1 MSTSES
7 ALGPGEGHAV
17 PLAPGASSV
26 PDAGQGLGRMI
37 ERLANEY
44 FSGVPGPALE
54 LGRQSAPGPLAVS
67 GAPAPGPVAPPS
79 GVFPAAASLGAGGG
93 SPGAGWVPPTP
104 GFFQSPPIASG
115 PLPKESD
122 LRTLPAMLSEGL
134 GISSP
139 VGLAGAFE
147 PSVESAP
154 YFLETALPGPALGGA
169 PGVSTP
175 GLSLVS
181 AGAPPV
187 APAAPP
193 AHGLPSAAS
202 VGAGGVSPGAG
213 WVPPTPG
220 QVQQVPLNL
229 GPLPKEH
236 DLRSLPATS
245 SDGLGA
251 TSPAGWDG
259 NTASGVDAA
268 PYFLGIA
275 GLPKAPPS
283 GAKAPGFAPSVPA
296 PGSVSP
302 GGLSPGALGAGSA
315 LPIHSSAGG
324 FAPAVPG
331 AAAGFHPASSTTV
344 QPTAQPGAPAGAA
357 SSGFVPDVSSH
368 GFAPGASP
376 LGGGPE
382 VPAKGY
388 TPGAPPNSVAP
399 GNTPGAVDK
408 DAVPVDAALT
418 SRAGH
423 SPFVPAGGAPRG
435 GESARPATVS
445 GGSSPG
451 GSLYS
456 PSELS
461 LLPYAFDTHGTSAQR
476 DPKSGRRLFD
486 PVSVRNDF
494 PILKERV
501 HGRELV
507 WFDNAATTQKPR
519 AVIDRISYFY
529 QHENSN
535 IHRAAHTLAAR
546 ATDAYEGSRETV
558 RRFLN
563 APSVSEIIF
572 ARGTTE
578 AINLVAKSWGGRFLE
593 RGDEVVISWLE
604 HHANIVP
611 WQQIC
616 SERGAR
622 LKVAPVDDDGQ
633 VLLYEYEKLLGART
647 KFVSLSHVSNAL
659 GTIVPVTEMV
669 EMAHRHG
676 AMVLV
681 DGAQAVS
688 HMPVDVQA
696 IGCDFYV
703 FSGHKIFGPT
713 GIGALFGK
721 SAVLDSM
728 PPWQG
733 GGNMIRDVTFEKTQ
747 FQGPPARFEAGTP
760 NIADAVGLGAALDY
774 VSSLG
779 LENISRYEHELLVY
793 ATERLSRIPGLRLY
807 GTAKDKAGVL
817 SFTIEGVKTEDIG
830 VALDREGIAVRAG
843 HHCAQPIL
851 RRFGQETTVRASLA
865 PYNTYDD
872 VDALVAALQ
881 RLRAMRY

>member
-1 MSTSES
+1 MSMSES
-7 ALGPGEGHAV
+7 ALGPGSAGAAV
-17 PLAPGASSV
+17 PGEHLAVHADPAVPGAAPRAV
-26 PDAGQGLGRMI
+26 PEVGQALGRMI

-44 FSGVPGPALE
+44 FSGVPGPAIE
-54 LGRQSAPGPLAVS
+54 LGRHAAPAPLAIS

-79 GVFPAAASLGAGGG
+79 SVFPAATSLGAGGG

-104 GFFQSPPIASG
+104 GVLQSPPIASG

-139 VGLAGAFE
+139 VGLARGLE
-147 PSVESAP
+147 PSIESAP
-154 YFLETALPGPALGGA
+154 YFLELAAPGPAFGAA
-169 PGVSTP
+169 PGAAPP
-175 GLSLVS
+175 GLSRVN
-181 AGAPPV
+181 AGAPSVGPM
-187 APAAPP
+187 APA
-193 AHGLPSAAS
+193 AHGLPAAS

-220 QVQQVPLNL
+220 VVQQVPLASR
-229 GPLPKEH
+229 PSPKEG
-236 DLRSLPATS
+236 DLLSAPATF
-245 SDGLGA
+245 SDGLAGNAVPGA
-251 TSPAGWDG
+251 DS
-259 NTASGVDAA
+259 A
-268 PYFLGIA
+268 PYFLSIA
-275 GLPKAPPS
+275 GLPRAQPS
-283 GAKAPGFAPSVPA
+283 AAGVPGIPA
-296 PGSVSP
+296 PNGR
-302 GGLSPGALGAGSA
+302 
-315 LPIHSSAGG
+315 
-324 FAPAVPG
+324 APN
-331 AAAGFHPASSTTV
+331 
-344 QPTAQPGAPAGAA
+344 
-357 SSGFVPDVSSH
+357 GFVPDVFPS

-388 TPGAPPNSVAP
+388 TPGVPQNALAP

-435 GESARPATVS
+435 GESARPATA
-445 GGSSPG
+445 PG
-451 GSLYS
+451 GSTPGGSIYS

-461 LLPYAFDTHGTSAQR
+461 LLPYAFDTHRASPR
-476 DPKSGRRLFD
+476 MDPKSGRRLFD

-501 HGRELV
+501 NGRELV

-519 AVIDRISYFY
+519 AVIERLSYFY
-529 QHENSN
+529 EHENSN

-546 ATDAYEGSRETV
+546 ATDAYEGARETV
-558 RRFLN
+558 RRFIN
-563 APSVSEIIF
+563 APSVSEITF

-593 RGDEVVISWLE
+593 RGDEVVITWLE

-616 SERGAR
+616 NERGAR

-633 VLLYEYEKLLGART
+633 VLLYEYEKLLGSRT

-669 EMAHRHG
+669 EMAHRQG
-676 AMVLV
+676 ATVLV

-688 HMPVDVQA
+688 HMPIDVQG

-721 SAVLDSM
+721 AAVLDSM

-774 VSSLG
+774 VTSLG
-779 LENISRYEHELLVY
+779 IENISRYEHELLVY
-793 ATERLSRIPGLRLY
+793 ATERLTRISGLRLY
-807 GTAKDKAGVL
+807 GTAPDKAGVL
-817 SFTIEGVKTEDIG
+817 SFTIEGLKTEDIG

-851 RRFGQETTVRASLA
+851 RRFGQEMTVRASLA

-881 RLRAMRY
+881 RLRVMRS

>member
-1 MSTSES
+1 MTTSEI
-7 ALGPGEGHAV
+7 ALGPGLAGAGAGGDAVAAHAG
-17 PLAPGASSV
+17 PGASGAIPGAV
-26 PDAGQGLGRMI
+26 PEAGQALGRMI

-44 FSGVPGPALE
+44 FSGVPGPAME
-54 LGRQSAPGPLAVS
+54 LGRHAAPGPLAVS

-79 GVFPAAASLGAGGG
+79 GVFPAATALGAGGG
-93 SPGAGWVPPTP
+93 SPGAGWIPPTP
-104 GFFQSPPIASG
+104 GVLQSPPIASA

-139 VGLAGAFE
+139 VGLAAGLE

-154 YFLETALPGPALGGA
+154 YFLDLAASGPALGGA
-169 PGVSTP
+169 PGPSAP
-175 GLSLVS
+175 GLPLVV
-181 AGAPPV
+181 AGVPAT
-187 APAAPP
+187 APAAPT
-193 AHGLPSAAS
+193 AHGLPAAGS
-202 VGAGGVSPGAG
+202 VGAGGASPGAG

-220 QVQQVPLNL
+220 VVQQVPLASGRAPN
-229 GPLPKEH
+229 ES
-236 DLRSLPATS
+236 DLRSVPATL
-245 SDGLGA
+245 SDGLAVSGH
-251 TSPAGWDG
+251 P
-259 NTASGVDAA
+259 GVDAA
-268 PYFLGIA
+268 PYFLSIA

-283 GAKAPGFAPSVPA
+283 AAGVPGHSTSIPA
-296 PGSVSP
+296 V
-302 GGLSPGALGAGSA
+302 GGVSPGALGSASA
-315 LPIHSSAGG
+315 LPLNPSPAAFSA
-324 FAPAVPG
+324 APG
-331 AAAGFHPASSTTV
+331 SAAGFSPSAGSPPRSQGSV
-344 QPTAQPGAPAGAA
+344 PSGAPSGGAA
-357 SSGFVPDVSSH
+357 NGFVPDVSTN

-376 LGGGPE
+376 LGNLQD
-382 VPAKGY
+382 VPTKGY
-388 TPGAPPNSVAP
+388 TPGVPHNTVAP

-408 DAVPVDAALT
+408 NAVPVDAALT

-435 GESARPATVS
+435 GESA
-445 GGSSPG
+445 GSTPG
-451 GSLYS
+451 GSFYS

-461 LLPYAFDTHGTSAQR
+461 LLPYAFDTPSASPQI
-476 DPKSGRRLFD
+476 DPKSGRRQFD

-501 HGRELV
+501 NGREIV

-546 ATDAYEGSRETV
+546 ATDAYEGSRETI

-593 RGDEVVISWLE
+593 RGDEVLITWLE

-633 VLLYEYEKLLGART
+633 VLLYEYEKMLTSRT

-676 AMVLV
+676 ATVLV

-721 SAVLDSM
+721 AQVLDTM

-747 FQGPPARFEAGTP
+747 FHGAPARFEAGTP
-760 NIADAVGLGAALDY
+760 NIADAVGLGAAIDY

-779 LENISRYEHELLVY
+779 MENIARYEHELLVY
-793 ATERLSRIPGLRLY
+793 ATERLTRIPGLRLF
-807 GTAKDKAGVL
+807 GTAPDKAGVL
-817 SFTIEGVKTEDIG
+817 SFTIEGLKTEDIG

-881 RLRAMRY
+881 RLRVMRY